1 MEKLLEVCVDSL
13 ASARAAIRGGADR
26 LELCSALVAGG
37 FFVIIAVAMLL
48 SYFGGMEST
57 AEGVVIVVCALIYF
71 VIAGGV
77 LVALT
82 QRWKEIDGGEEDEA
96 RKY

>member
-1 MEKLLEVCVDSL
+1 MNPRNFSIISFPFL
-13 ASARAAIRGGADR
+13 G
-26 LELCSALVAGG
+26 LELNPPRTFAIGPVNIHFYGL
-37 FFVIIAVAMLL
+37 IIAVAMLL